1 MRSLWSA
8 AGSTI
13 SLTMHKKQ
21 PAGLLSKPAV
31 AFCAVRGYNILNIVV
46 IGAGIAGTRK
56 RGVPPYAG
64 K

>member
-13 SLTMHKKQ
+13 SLTMRKKQ
-21 PAGLLSKPAV
+21 PAV
-31 AFCAVRGYNILNIVV
+31 AFCAVRGYNILNIVI

-64 K
+64 I